1 MLFRSFPDSL
11 AARALGVNS
20 ALPIRCS
27 QVGEVRPLSC
37 PSGHI
42 GTETLGLPEVAIGV
56 HPKVPSLGTERQLQE
71 WQCPWVMDGRRAL
84 RGRWLPRSWFCR
96 IWESCLKGQSRF
108 PSSGSFNHLTG
119 QPTPVF
125 LPGESQGWGA
135 WRATVHRVA
144 ESDTTEHTHTHTL
157 PCMAS
162 LSASAKNT
170 CHSSLC
176 LPDHRTGS
184 SRMRTRGAV
193 SLHQSNGR
201 TAGLVRLA

>member
-1 MLFRSFPDSL
+1 M
-11 AARALGVNS
+11 NS

-144 ESDTTEHTHTHTL
+144 ESDTTEHTHTHTALYGL
-157 PCMAS
+157 PFCFSQEHLPFLA
-162 LSASAKNT
+162 LSPRPQDRKLTDEN
-170 CHSSLC
+170 
-176 LPDHRTGS
+176 PGS
-184 SRMRTRGAV
+184 CQPPSEQWED
-193 SLHQSNGR
+193 SW
-201 TAGLVRLA
+201 AG